1 MDIVSQPWKS
11 PRQTWGR
18 WGMHVGDRVGAYSVT
33 GLTGMVGL
41 SLNQCGRQNIFPSK
55 NKVGGL
61 PDSARTPKELRK
73 SKYKNW
79 LPAVVKCTFFMWIT
93 HDGVGWSSIFRTLL
107 PT

>member
-41 SLNQCGRQNIFPSK
+41 SLNQCGRQNIFTPLR
-55 NKVGGL
+55 VGG
-61 PDSARTPKELRK
+61 PPTPQVYFG
-73 SKYKNW
+73 SSH
-79 LPAVVKCTFFMWIT
+79 AHT
-93 HDGVGWSSIFRTLL
+93 HIYIYTYVYIIVGIYIYIYIYVHIHTHIYIYIYL
-107 PT
+107 